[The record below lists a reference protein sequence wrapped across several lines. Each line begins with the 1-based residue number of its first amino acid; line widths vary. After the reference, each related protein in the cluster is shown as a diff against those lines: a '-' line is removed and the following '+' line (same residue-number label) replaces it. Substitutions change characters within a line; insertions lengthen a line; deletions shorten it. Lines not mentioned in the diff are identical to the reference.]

1 MEALLKLKNCHHVA
15 FLLYQEHELFMLDCM
30 YIYNVKYIPKFNSYF
45 IKYQIKRFVSNTTK
59 IIASGNR
66 DSPSYFSPQTSI
78 SLYKYLFQ
86 FIVCKPL
93 QCPALC
99 PRASGIFYF
108 IFYSHVTSA
117 ISVSRLFIKSLKK

>member
-1 MEALLKLKNCHHVA
+1 MEELLKLKNCHLA
-15 FLLYQEHELFMLDCM
+15 FFCCTKNKNCLCLIV
-30 YIYNVKYIPKFNSYF
+30 YIYNVKYIPKFNFYF
-45 IKYQIKRFVSNTTK
+45 LKHQIKRFVSNSTK

-78 SLYKYLFQ
+78 SLYKYFFQ

-108 IFYSHVTSA
+108 VFYSHVTSA